1 MRKSIAVDMDQ
12 VLANFIDKAVAASNA
27 HFGEQ
32 LSAYEIFRGEHS
44 EEKRQQFWQIIN
56 EPDFFRDLAL
66 LDEDAYDVLKELNET
81 YDIYIATAAMD
92 VPGSFLA
99 KYDWLREH
107 FPFLNPQYFI
117 FCGNKK
123 VVNAD
128 YLIDDTVQQLRN
140 FTGQGILFDQPSNQG
155 DTEFPR
161 VHGWKGVRDYFA
173 NVEAHVNVK

>member
-12 VLANFIDKAVAASNA
+12 VLANFFDKILVEARALY
-27 HFGEQ
+27 GKE
-32 LSAYEIFRGEHS
+32 LTIKEIFQGEHDA
-44 EEKRQQFWQIIN
+44 EDQRKFWEMVN
-56 EPDFFRDLAL
+56 EPGFFRDLAVL
-66 LDEDAYDVLKELNET
+66 GEDAYDVLKELNET

-92 VPGSFLA
+92 VPGSFTA
-99 KYDWLREH
+99 KYEWLLEH

-140 FTGQGILFDQPSNQG
+140 FTGQGILFDQPTNAGS
-155 DTEFPR
+155 DEFPR
-161 VHGWKGVRDYFA
+161 VYGWKGVREYFA
-173 NVEAHVNVK
+173 NVQVEAHK